1 MATQL
6 QPDNAQPPIDC
17 SPEEWQ
23 ARLDLAA
30 CYRIF
35 DHMGWCEGIYNH
47 ITLRIPGEREAFLTS
62 EWPVLRQRITR
73 LGISPAELLAENS

>member
-6 QPDNAQPPIDC
+6 QSGNSVQDQC
-17 SPEEWQ
+17 SKAEWQ

-35 DHMGWCEGIYNH
+35 DHLGW
-47 ITLRIPGEREAFLTS
+47 
-62 EWPVLRQRITR
+62 
-73 LGISPAELLAENS
+73 AE